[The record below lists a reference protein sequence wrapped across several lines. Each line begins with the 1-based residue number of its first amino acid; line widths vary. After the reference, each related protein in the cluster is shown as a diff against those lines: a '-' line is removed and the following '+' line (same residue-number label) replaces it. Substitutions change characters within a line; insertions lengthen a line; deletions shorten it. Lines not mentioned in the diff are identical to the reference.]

1 MLKATQK
8 KRLGLTLA
16 SCTAALFLS
25 TSFVSSSAMASGSF
39 GGGGVGFQNTYNLG
53 KSVFY
58 KKLAC
63 DDCPVENVKM
73 DSSEAKALIQKLN
86 TDDQFANGLTSK
98 QRESVIFYIERR
110 YKAG

>member
-1 MLKATQK
+1 MFKIALNK
-8 KRLGLTLA
+8 GFGFSLA
-16 SCTAALFLS
+16 SALVLSASVIS
-25 TSFVSSSAMASGSF
+25 TSATASGSF

-63 DDCPVENVKM
+63 DDCPVENVQM
-73 DSSEAKALIQKLN
+73 NADEAKSLINKLK
-86 TDDQFANGLTSK
+86 TDNEFAKEVTGK
-98 QRESVIFYIERR
+98 QRQSVIFYIERR